1 ASIPESDTLFYR
13 CELCFRAFR
22 KKVVLRLHIKAKH
35 AAEYNAKIITQR
47 VKPRWEREETY
58 LLAKAEVQLGKILN
72 INQKLHERF
81 PERSFDSIKSHGRR
95 PGGGRAISRS
105 QRRQS
110 RALAEATGRGGSTAA
125 WSEGAQLEE
134 GSTAASSQG
143 AQLQEGEGDHRTLS
157 REALLRALREAVE
170 KEPPRK
176 FQGQRLWDVA
186 REAISGGD
194 VLRPVND
201 YIWDVFFLDQRRM
214 PPQGS
219 KPASPRESRRRRRR
233 REYARTQELFHKRPA
248 DCAREVLDGP
258 AEAGVEDIR
267 GFFATSAGIMT
278 GPPHLH

>member
-81 PERSFDSIKSHGRR
+81 PERSFDSIKSHGRQGLYREMVAEIRAGMGSVFRVR
-95 PGGGRAISRS
+95 PLEPEAGSC
-105 QRRQS
+105 
-110 RALAEATGRGGSTAA
+110 ALWVPTHTSLVA
-125 WSEGAQLEE
+125 GAPGPMRVQPP
-134 GSTAASSQG
+134 
-143 AQLQEGEGDHRTLS
+143 
-157 REALLRALREAVE
+157 EALLRALREAVE

-186 REAISGGD
+186 REAISGAD

-201 YIWDVFFLDQRRM
+201 YIRDVFFLDQRRM

-278 GPPHLH
+278 GPPHLHLWS